1 MSITIGKWRRL
12 QQSASPKGTFSVLA
26 IDHHG
31 KRGNDGTFCLE

>member
-26 IDHHG
+26 ID
-31 KRGNDGTFCLE
+31 KTPA